1 MPLSFPAMT
10 ARVFSTTLVK
20 LLTYPNEIVYSNCII
35 VDVDTSSRENI
46 SNRGDVV
53 VALRCLAH
61 LLVLL
66 PQRSLALTRAEV
78 AGFALCRT
86 FFLAAYYHTF
96 WNSASV
102 HSSFIIS

>member
-86 FFLAAYYHTF
+86 F
-96 WNSASV
+96 
-102 HSSFIIS
+102 SSCCILSHLLEFSK